1 MNSNQFESEF
11 FQFYKKILNFLG
23 ILKSRLPI
31 LAKLGA
37 ISIVIDHKWIL
48 GRQGDPEKKALG
60 IVAVVSS
67 DDGTRYPI
75 TLGYLPTDD
84 ASGSV

>member
-1 MNSNQFESEF
+1 MKN
-11 FQFYKKILNFLG
+11 
-23 ILKSRLPI
+23 RLPI
-31 LAKLGA
+31 LAKLGS
-37 ISIVIDHKWIL
+37 ISLIIDHKWIM

-67 DDGTRYPI
+67 DDGTRFPV

>member
-1 MNSNQFESEF
+1 M
-11 FQFYKKILNFLG
+11 
-23 ILKSRLPI
+23 KSRLPI